1 MTMPSERTAAI
12 VWTRAFLVR
21 LSSPY
26 MPDGCKRIPA
36 AVRQEARR
44 LLKHYPHTFDLA
56 QGDTLCQEKAT
67 KLLDE
72 VTP

>member
-12 VWTRAFLVR
+12 VWTRTFLVR

-26 MPDGCKRIPA
+26 VPDGLKGIPA
-36 AVRQEARR
+36 VVRQEARR
-44 LLKHYPHTFDLA
+44 LLKHYPHAFDLA
-56 QGDTLCQEKAT
+56 QGDTLCQETAT
-67 KLLDE
+67 KLFNE

>member
-1 MTMPSERTAAI
+1 
-12 VWTRAFLVR
+12 
-21 LSSPY
+21 

-56 QGDTLCQEKAT
+56 QGDSLCQETAT